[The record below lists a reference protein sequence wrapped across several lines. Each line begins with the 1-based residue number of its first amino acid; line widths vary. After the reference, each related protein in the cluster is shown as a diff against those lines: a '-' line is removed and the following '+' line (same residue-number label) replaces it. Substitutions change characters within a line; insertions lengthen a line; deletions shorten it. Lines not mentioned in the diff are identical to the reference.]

1 MQPKRPGH
9 KGSDEIDRRGAVM
22 AERKADLAIV
32 VRQDRRR
39 VAACRSGRED
49 YRIAARR
56 KPKRVMMPSEQ
67 CRLQEDRKNAE
78 ERRSATR
85 RRQFPIADPQHSGEA
100 QISPRSAPG
109 R

>member
-1 MQPKRPGH
+1 
-9 KGSDEIDRRGAVM
+9 M
-22 AERKADLAIV
+22 AQRKADLAIV

-39 VAACRSGRED
+39 VAACRSSRED

-78 ERRSATR
+78 KRRSATR